1 MSESSPKTSAPVP
14 VAPTVATPGT
24 GTTAAPAPVLAT
36 ESSPAPASAP
46 AEKPTPRKFA
56 RASRAETV
64 AAAPAPAPT
73 PVSSKTEKTSKVE
86 VPEKGSRILARLR
99 SQIEADRASVEEAK
113 SYREELSQYARGALE
128 GLPKEARAYIE
139 KIAGENPAKQ
149 LATLRELRAAGL
161 LSAPAPAAPANTAP
175 RAPAPAN
182 AKPGDDD
189 ASVLAEYER
198 LRKVAPVIALDYET
212 RNRDAIKRART
223 ARN

>member
-1 MSESSPKTSAPVP
+1 MSDSAPKTSAPVS

-24 GTTAAPAPVLAT
+24 GTTAAPAPVFAT
-36 ESSPAPASAP
+36 ESAPASAP

-56 RASRAETV
+56 RASRPAEPVSTAV
-64 AAAPAPAPT
+64 PAS
-73 PVSSKTEKTSKVE
+73 VSSKTEKTSKVE
-86 VPEKGSRILARLR
+86 APEKGSRILARLR
-99 SQIEADRASVEEAK
+99 SQIEADRAAVEEAK

-128 GLPKEARAYIE
+128 GLPKEARSYIE

-149 LATLRELRAAGL
+149 LATLRELRSAGL
-161 LSAPAPAAPANTAP
+161 LAAPAPAAPANTAP

-182 AKPGDDD
+182 VKPGDDD

>member
-1 MSESSPKTSAPVP
+1 MIDGSPKTSAPVP

-24 GTTAAPAPVLAT
+24 GTTAAPATVLAT
-36 ESSPAPASAP
+36 ESAPAPVPVP

-56 RASRAETV
+56 RASRPAEPV
-64 AAAPAPAPT
+64 AAAPAS
-73 PVSSKTEKTSKVE
+73 VSSKTEKTSKVE
-86 VPEKGSRILARLR
+86 APEKGSRILARLR
-99 SQIEADRASVEEAK
+99 SQIEADRAAVEEAQ
-113 SYREELSQYARGALE
+113 SYRDELLQYARGALE
-128 GLPKEARAYIE
+128 GLPKEARGYIE

-161 LSAPAPAAPANTAP
+161 LAAPAPAAPANTAP

-182 AKPGDDD
+182 VKPGDDD

>member
-64 AAAPAPAPT
+64 AAAPAA
-73 PVSSKTEKTSKVE
+73 VSSKTEKTSKVE

>member
-1 MSESSPKTSAPVP
+1 MSDASPKTSAPVP

-36 ESSPAPASAP
+36 ESAPTPVPVP

-56 RASRAETV
+56 RASRPAETV
-64 AAAPAPAPT
+64 AAASAA
-73 PVSSKTEKTSKVE
+73 VSSKTEKTSKVE
-86 VPEKGSRILARLR
+86 APEKGSRILARLR
-99 SQIEADRASVEEAK
+99 SQIEADRAAVEEAK

-128 GLPKEARAYIE
+128 GLPKEARSYIE

-161 LSAPAPAAPANTAP
+161 LAAPAPAAPANTAP

-182 AKPGDDD
+182 VKPGDDD

>member
-1 MSESSPKTSAPVP
+1 MSDGSPKTSAPVP

-24 GTTAAPAPVLAT
+24 GTTAAPAPGLAT
-36 ESSPAPASAP
+36 ESAPASTSAP
-46 AEKPTPRKFA
+46 AEKPTPRRFA
-56 RASRAETV
+56 RASRSAETV
-64 AAAPAPAPT
+64 AAAPAP
-73 PVSSKTEKTSKVE
+73 VNSKPEKTSKIE
-86 VPEKGSRILARLR
+86 APEKGSRILARLR
-99 SQIEADRASVEEAK
+99 SQIEADRAAVEEAK

-128 GLPKEARAYIE
+128 GLPKEARGYIE

-161 LSAPAPAAPANTAP
+161 LAAPAPAAPANTAP